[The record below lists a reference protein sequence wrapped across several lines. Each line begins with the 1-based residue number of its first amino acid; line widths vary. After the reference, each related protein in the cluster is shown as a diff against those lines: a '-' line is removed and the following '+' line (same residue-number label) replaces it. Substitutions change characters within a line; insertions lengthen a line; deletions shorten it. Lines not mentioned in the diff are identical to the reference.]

1 MKIAMIGSGA
11 AGSVFASYLR
21 RGGADMTLV
30 DVYKAHMDKV
40 AADGMTFRIDPD
52 QSYHLDGFKTAY
64 SADEIGIMDA
74 VIFLTKA
81 TQLENAI
88 IGAAPCI
95 GPETVVISL
104 INGLGNEDKLLKYHP
119 ANRCMIGS
127 GSIGTVLDG
136 PGMCTSYP
144 NGGVV
149 VNFGTIE
156 TSSRSVEVGKQLE
169 KYFNEGGAKAVFR
182 EDILPLVWWKVIKN
196 SSHSPVSAVLRLSIG
211 DTDRCQYGRELYN
224 RVIREGVAVAK
235 AKGIQIMDADE
246 FIAHDHEQCLENG
259 PYVNSMTQDVCW
271 KKLPTEVDMLCGA
284 LSEQGK
290 LVGVP
295 TPTCD
300 VLTLIIKSIER
311 NYDNQ
316 LKDKPV

>member
-1 MKIAMIGSGA
+1 MESDYFFGQLQA
-11 AGSVFASYLR
+11 AENVEMQVHDGLATVLAAVVDDAVAIVKPLGLGDLR
-21 RGGADMTLV
+21 YRL
-30 DVYKAHMDKV
+30 KALCDIFGV
-40 AADGMTFRIDPD
+40 AAV
-52 QSYHLDGFKTAY
+52 YHG
-64 SADEIGIMDA
+64 SAADVRLRHDKDVHGSLRVYIAER
-74 VIFLTKA
+74 
-81 TQLENAI
+81 ENI
-88 IGAAPCI
+88 LVLIYLGAGYLA
-95 GPETVVISL
+95 
-104 INGLGNEDKLLKYHP
+104 
-119 ANRCMIGS
+119 A
-127 GSIGTVLDG
+127 
-136 PGMCTSYP
+136 GMCTSYP